1 MRKTIIIALAVL
13 TLSPPAAAQ
22 GPQTRTTIS
31 IDMADTLV
39 NAAAKEAE
47 TRKLG
52 LAIIVV
58 DEQGSIVLA
67 RRMDGAFPHSVEIA
81 RRKAMTSALT
91 RQPTKVIQEMVAK
104 GDNLILAIDNMLP
117 IEGGLPVFHDG
128 KIVGAIGVSGS
139 PSHIDAA
146 VAQAGVDALAAHAGD
161 RQ

>member
-1 MRKTIIIALAVL
+1 MRKLILITLALFSASL
-13 TLSPPAAAQ
+13 PAAAH

-31 IDMADTLV
+31 IGMADTLV

-47 TRKLG
+47 ARKLG
-52 LAIIVV
+52 LGIVVV

-67 RRMDGAFPHSVEIA
+67 RRMDGALPHSFEIA

-91 RQPTKVIQEMVAK
+91 RQPTKVIQDGVAK
-104 GDNLILAIDNMLP
+104 GNNLILAIDNMLP

-128 KIVGAIGVSGS
+128 RIIGAIGVSGS

-146 VAQAGVDALAAHAGD
+146 VAQAGVDALTTHVTH
-161 RQ
+161 QK

>member
-13 TLSPPAAAQ
+13 TLSPPAAAH

-31 IDMADTLV
+31 IGMADTLV

-67 RRMDGAFPHSVEIA
+67 RRMDGALPHSFEIA

-146 VAQAGVDALAAHAGD
+146 VAQASVDALAAHAGD

>member
-31 IDMADTLV
+31 IGMADTLV

-67 RRMDGAFPHSVEIA
+67 RRMDGALPHSFEIA

-91 RQPTKVIQEMVAK
+91 RQPTKVIQEMVTK

-128 KIVGAIGVSGS
+128 KIIGAIGVSGS

-146 VAQAGVDALAAHAGD
+146 VAQAGVDALAAHGAD

>member
-31 IDMADTLV
+31 IGMADTLV
-39 NAAAKEAE
+39 NAAVKEAE

-67 RRMDGAFPHSVEIA
+67 RRMDGALPHSFEIA

-104 GDNLILAIDNMLP
+104 GDNLILAVDNMLP
-117 IEGGLPVFHDG
+117 IEGGLPVFHEG

-146 VAQAGVDALAAHAGD
+146 VAQAGLDALAAHGAH

>member
-1 MRKTIIIALAVL
+1 MRRTITIALAIL
-13 TLSPPAAAQ
+13 TTSLPAAAH

-31 IDMADTLV
+31 IGMADTLV

-47 TRKLG
+47 ARKLG
-52 LAIIVV
+52 LAIVVV
-58 DEQGSIVLA
+58 DEQGGIVLA
-67 RRMDGAFPHSVEIA
+67 RRMDGALPHSFEIA
-81 RRKAMTSALT
+81 RRKAMTSAVT
-91 RQPTKVIQEMVAK
+91 RQPTKVVQEMVAK

-146 VAQAGVDALAAHAGD
+146 VAQAGMDALAAHAAGNP
-161 RQ
+161 